1 VPGLWDLSAPGVS
14 ACHFWGT
21 ELVVRRDEATMV
33 TSRDPWCPGGV
44 GPRCP
49 CPGAGLAYPMRSH
62 VPPNASF
69 VGTSNF
75 ACYAPSDS
83 ARCTPTGFA
92 AATGIDGTIS
102 NGSTCLPD
110 ADIKW
115 TPEAWE
121 SEDIVPRLPRNVSV
135 RQLQR
140 ACDGIIVNV
149 ARPEWVPLLRKLF
162 HSKYGPHSWSLHNAA
177 GDRIDEPTKLA
188 SVAVV
193 RINVTVNATERRM
206 RKARCLERCA
216 HGGQACTLER
226 HMCCHAPCVDMQSYV
241 HAQLHVGSTPCMWHS
256 RHVASTPCMW
266 HSRHHTPH

>member
-1 VPGLWDLSAPGVS
+1 
-14 ACHFWGT
+14 
-21 ELVVRRDEATMV
+21 MV

-75 ACYAPSDS
+75 ACYAPSES

-92 AATGIDGTIS
+92 AATRTDGTIS

-140 ACDGIIVNV
+140 ACRKV
-149 ARPEWVPLLRKLF
+149 AGLPPLSGADMDNALCKMKIDDFPSPSNPDVGCITAKQARKWVRGQQRILCWSRG
-162 HSKYGPHSWSLHNAA
+162 HSILDYL
-177 GDRIDEPTKLA
+177 D
-188 SVAVV
+188 
-193 RINVTVNATERRM
+193 
-206 RKARCLERCA
+206 
-216 HGGQACTLER
+216 
-226 HMCCHAPCVDMQSYV
+226 
-241 HAQLHVGSTPCMWHS
+241 
-256 RHVASTPCMW
+256 
-266 HSRHHTPH
+266 